1 MTLDLITGLLSFIF
15 TVMIFS
21 YVFGDNPLFRIA
33 TYIFVGV
40 AAGYIAAVAFGQV
53 LWPSL
58 IYPLAFVGGPRTALL
73 FFPLILIGLLLLKFS
88 PRTTQYGAPAMA
100 YLVGV
105 GAAVAIGGAVIGT
118 LSPQSFATVSA
129 LDLRAGV
136 NPLASLVNGFL
147 VLAGVTTT
155 LAYFHFGGRAADDGS
170 VHRFVVI
177 EWAAWAGRLFIA
189 ITLGALFAGV
199 YLAALTALIERLVS
213 IRDFLFSLL

>member
-1 MTLDLITGLLSFIF
+1 MNLDLITGLLSFIF

-21 YVFGDNPLFRIA
+21 YLIGDNPLFRIA

-40 AAGYIAAVAFGQV
+40 AAGYIGAVAFGQV
-53 LWPSL
+53 LWPAL
-58 IYPLAFVGGPRTALL
+58 LYPLFFEGGPQTALL

-105 GAAVAIGGAVIGT
+105 GAAVSIGGAVIGT
-118 LSPQSFATVSA
+118 LSPQSFATIHA
-129 LDLRAGV
+129 LDLAASV
-136 NPLASLVNGFL
+136 NPLAALLNGGL
-147 VLAGVTTT
+147 ILIGVVTT

-170 VHRFVVI
+170 VHRLAPI
-177 EWAAWAGRLFIA
+177 EWIAWVGRIFIA

-199 YLAALTALIERLVS
+199 YISALTAMIERLFS
-213 IRDFLFSLL
+213 IRDFLLSFL